1 MDKFFFVLVNVGN
14 ILSVI
19 YNIPQMWHTYKM
31 KKATDISI
39 HFLWM
44 RLTSSIIWVS
54 YCLYY
59 SMWDVLVSWA
69 MSLVSTVM
77 IMYYK
82 IYPGHEMIELR
93 EVT

>member
-1 MDKFFFVLVNVGN
+1 MDSFFLILINIGNVLG
-14 ILSVI
+14 VI
-19 YNIPQMWHTYKM
+19 YNIPQMWHTYKT

-82 IYPGHEMIELR
+82 IYPFYFILFIYI
-93 EVT
+93 